1 MNDLFTEKRKCKRYN
16 VTDFVI
22 AVYANRLGRL
32 INISESG
39 LAIQLI
45 DADLESLPEE
55 SKASFFTA
63 TKGFLIEELSLK
75 LVQKKIKPSTN
86 YKLQTVGAKFNT
98 SDAIQLCKIKQ
109 FISGLS

>member
-1 MNDLFTEKRKCKRYN
+1 MP
-16 VTDFVI
+16 
-22 AVYANRLGRL
+22 VYANRLGRL

>member
-45 DADLESLPEE
+45 DADLELLPEE

-63 TKGFLIEELSLK
+63 TKGFLIEELPLK
-75 LVQKKIKPSTN
+75 LVQKKIKPSSN
-86 YKLQTVGAKFNT
+86 YKLQTIGAKFNT